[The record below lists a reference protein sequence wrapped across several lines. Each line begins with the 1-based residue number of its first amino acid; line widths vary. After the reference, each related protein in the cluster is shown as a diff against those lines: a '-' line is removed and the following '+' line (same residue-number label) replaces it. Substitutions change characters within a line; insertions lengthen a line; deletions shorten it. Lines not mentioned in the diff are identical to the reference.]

1 MDTYKSISDLETLF
15 QLITCEVLGINGE
28 VAAASINIGG
38 SGYHLNDVLTI
49 VQSGGIGATAKV
61 VDVNAGVVAGIVIL
75 NPGTGY
81 EVGSSLLT
89 TVIPSGGVG
98 CTLNLLTVIPD
109 PDKIRIGW
117 PPVGAPAWGRTDDVG
132 FIYISRDDDPYTR
145 IRDVKYSNPQ
155 ADSQNMATSYVAV
168 NRINWI
174 FYGPNSSDHALAIW
188 EQILSPEIQEMLDQN
203 NLSIIPNIPLPVR
216 APEPWVGQ
224 WWDRCDFYIRFY
236 EAVIRNVDSHFI
248 KSSGVELIVDDQ
260 GNPLDEMIQIS

>member
-28 VAAASINIGG
+28 VAAASINVGG
-38 SGYHLNDVLTI
+38 SGYHLNDVLTV
-49 VQSGGIGATAKV
+49 VQSGGAGATVKV
-61 VDVNAGVVAGIVIL
+61 VEVGAGGAVAGIVIL

-81 EVGSSLLT
+81 EIGSGLLT
-89 TVIPSGGVG
+89 TVIPSGGTG
-98 CTLNLLTVIPD
+98 CILNVLTVIPD

-132 FIYISRDDDPYTR
+132 FIYVSRDDDPYAR

-155 ADSQNMATSYVAV
+155 PDSQNRAMSYVAV

-174 FYGPNSSDHALAIW
+174 FYGPNSSDHALSIW

-236 EAVIRNVDSHFI
+236 EGIVRNADSHFI
-248 KSSGVELIVDDQ
+248 KSSGVELITDQ
-260 GNPLDEMIQIS
+260 GIDELIQIS